1 MLTARAGSSIGV
13 MNNHHALL
21 LDDPQFLTWRLAAA
35 GYQVASFGKQH
46 YGCSRR
52 AFDLEGGVVLGDR
65 VGYTAYEVPVAPSK
79 AGMVRYDGG
88 RTPWLFAGRFPGEI
102 DDTPEMHNIEAA
114 LDWLRRRD
122 PSRPYLLR
130 VSLNAP
136 HTPVVTPAP
145 FDTLIDPDD
154 IDLPL
159 EEPGDVEFVS
169 AVHREYLHDYAGAH
183 RLTSEQIRR
192 ARQCYYGHVAFL
204 DHVLGRFLD
213 TLREAGELENTII
226 AYVSDHGCHLGD
238 HGFFQK
244 QSFWEAAVRVPSLIA
259 GPSIEPGIVSAPVNT
274 GSLLPTLMELAGLD
288 VPAFAQYPSLAP
300 ALREDMSVAAE
311 PIFSEIDYGLW
322 GYRSGERCV
331 MVRDGDWKLVL
342 FRAPQQ
348 LERLVGAEDRVLFNL
363 ATDPGETTNL
373 ATDAAFDDAVK
384 ALIAKIDAWDAS
396 RCIVP
401 ARARAGWRAPERH

>member
-1 MLTARAGSSIGV
+1 

-52 AFDLEGGVVLGDR
+52 AFDLEGGIVLGDQ
-65 VGYTAYEVPVAPSK
+65 VGYTTYGVPVAP
-79 AGMVRYDGG
+79 GEGDIVRYDGG
-88 RTPWLFAGRFPGEI
+88 RTPWLLAGRFPGEI

-114 LDWLRRRD
+114 LDWLGRRD

-136 HTPVVTPAP
+136 HTPVVTPVP

-159 EEPGDVEFVS
+159 GDPGDEAFVS
-169 AVHREYLHDYAGAH
+169 ATHREYLYDYAGTH
-183 RLTSEQIRR
+183 RLTSEQILR
-192 ARQCYYGHVAFL
+192 ARQCYYGHVAFV
-204 DHVLGRFLD
+204 DHVFGRFLD
-213 TLREAGELENTII
+213 ALRKTGELENTII
-226 AYVSDHGCHLGD
+226 AYVSDHGCHLGE

-244 QSFWEAAVRVPSLIA
+244 QSFWEAAVRVPFFFA
-259 GPSIEPGIVSAPVNT
+259 GPGIKPRILPGPANS
-274 GSLLPTLMELAGLD
+274 GSLLPTLMELVGLG
-288 VPAFAQYPSLAP
+288 VHALAQYPSLAP
-300 ALREDMSVAAE
+300 ILRGDTSVAVE

-342 FRAPQQ
+342 FRDPRHP
-348 LERLVGAEDRVLFNL
+348 ERLAGAEDRVLFNL

-373 ATDAAFDDAVK
+373 ARDPAFDDAMK
-384 ALIAKIDAWDAS
+384 ALVAKLDAWDAS
-396 RCIVP
+396 RCTIR
-401 ARARAGWRAPERH
+401 ARARVGWRVPQRRG